1 LWYVDDQG
9 TLGLMT
15 EFYQQLRG
23 SALKSEALQLAQQAM
38 ISGKVRLENGQLV
51 TTAGKLN
58 LPANL
63 QQQNQN
69 FSHPYYWS
77 SFTMIGNPW

>member
-1 LWYVDDQG
+1 
-9 TLGLMT
+9 
-15 EFYQQLRG
+15 
-23 SALKSEALQLAQQAM
+23 M
-38 ISGKVRLENGQLV
+38 ISGKIRIENGQLV
-51 TTAGKLN
+51 TTAGKST

-63 QQQNQN
+63 QLKNKN